1 MKTMGSRFAFVLPLL
16 LLALLLALAGL
27 QYRWTGALS
36 RAEAERLRSG
46 LRSSLARFSGEVD
59 FELSRVLRPFAMRE
73 ATELP
78 EALTELR
85 RESLYPDIVSELY
98 RVRAEEGEELEVAR
112 LQEDGSFVEAAAPDG
127 LEKLRER
134 VDAIR
139 QGHRDRPPGPLPPL
153 FAAISSDPL
162 SIVVPGRRNGGTP
175 RELEGT
181 LVVLNSDV
189 IRERLLPEA
198 AARAFGSDGAFDY
211 DVVVAD
217 ERGRVIFSSRDNAE
231 DVIREADASS
241 DLLLLRD
248 GPRDGR
254 HRPRHD
260 RRPPPPPPDREPR
273 AEPRPLRGEGPWKV
287 FVRHRQGSLDAAV
300 ERARLWNLTLG
311 SGVLCLLGASIV
323 LLMVS
328 ARRATELG
336 ERKMEFVASVSHEL
350 RTPLAVI
357 RSAAQNLADGSV
369 ASGPQVRRYGGLI
382 ETEGRRLEALVEKVL
397 ELAGVESRA
406 GREAPRERVGAASI
420 VRSALADTAAEARDR
435 GIEVETALP
444 DRDLFVMG
452 DADALRR
459 GVANLV
465 ENAIKHGEDGNSVT
479 VSVEERGGEVAISIT
494 DRGPGIPSSELPRLF
509 EAFYRGQRAREH
521 QIRGSGLGLSVV
533 QQIARE
539 HGGRVEVD
547 SSPGRGSR
555 FSIVLPE
562 ARGEA

>member
-1 MKTMGSRFAFVLPLL
+1 
-16 LLALLLALAGL
+16 
-27 QYRWTGALS
+27 
-36 RAEAERLRSG
+36 
-46 LRSSLARFSGEVD
+46 
-59 FELSRVLRPFAMRE
+59 
-73 ATELP
+73 
-78 EALTELR
+78 
-85 RESLYPDIVSELY
+85 
-98 RVRAEEGEELEVAR
+98 
-112 LQEDGSFVEAAAPDG
+112 
-127 LEKLRER
+127 
-134 VDAIR
+134 
-139 QGHRDRPPGPLPPL
+139 
-153 FAAISSDPL
+153 
-162 SIVVPGRRNGGTP
+162 
-175 RELEGT
+175 
-181 LVVLNSDV
+181 
-189 IRERLLPEA
+189 
-198 AARAFGSDGAFDY
+198 
-211 DVVVAD
+211 
-217 ERGRVIFSSRDNAE
+217 
-231 DVIREADASS
+231 
-241 DLLLLRD
+241 
-248 GPRDGR
+248 
-254 HRPRHD
+254 
-260 RRPPPPPPDREPR
+260 
-273 AEPRPLRGEGPWKV
+273 
-287 FVRHRQGSLDAAV
+287 
-300 ERARLWNLTLG
+300 
-311 SGVLCLLGASIV
+311 
-323 LLMVS
+323 MVS

>member
-1 MKTMGSRFAFVLPLL
+1 MRSRFAFVLPLL

-46 LRSSLARFSGEVD
+46 LRSALARFSGEVD
-59 FELSRVLRPFAMRE
+59 FELSRVLRAFAMRAPE
-73 ATELP
+73 DLP
-78 EALTELR
+78 EALADFR
-85 RESLYPDIVSELY
+85 RESPYPDVVAELY
-98 RVRAEEGEELEVAR
+98 RVRFEDGEGLEISKLR
-112 LQEDGSFVEAAAPDG
+112 EDGSFVDAVPPEP
-127 LEKLRER
+127 LVKVMER

-139 QGHRDRPPGPLPPL
+139 QGRGDRPPGPMPPL
-153 FAAISSDPL
+153 FFAISSDPL
-162 SIVVPGRRNGGTP
+162 SIVVPGRRNGGAS
-175 RELEGT
+175 ELEGI
-181 LVVLNSDV
+181 LVVLKNDV
-189 IRERLLPEA
+189 IRERLLPDA
-198 AARAFGSDGAFDY
+198 SARAFGSDGTLDY

-217 ERGRVIFSSRDNAE
+217 ERSRVIFSSRDNAE
-231 DVIREADASS
+231 EVIHAADASS

-254 HRPRHD
+254 HRPRPD
-260 RRPPPPPPDREPR
+260 RRPPPPPPDMQPR
-273 AEPRPLRGEGPWKV
+273 SGPRPLRGEGSFRV

-300 ERARLWNLTLG
+300 ERARVWNLTLG
-311 SGVLCLLGASIV
+311 SGVLCLLGTSIV

-369 ASGPQVRRYGGLI
+369 AAGAQVRRYGGLI

-406 GREAPRERVGAASI
+406 GREAPRERVGAAEI
-420 VRSALADTAAEARDR
+420 VNSAIADTAADARDR

-444 DRDLFVMG
+444 ARELFVIG

-465 ENAIKHGEDGNSVT
+465 ENAVKHGEDGNKVT
-479 VSVEERGGEVAISIT
+479 VSVEERAGEVAISIA
-494 DRGPGIPSSELPRLF
+494 DRGPGIPPSEIPRLF
-509 EAFYRGQRAREH
+509 EAFYRGKRARER

-547 SSPGRGSR
+547 SVPDRGSR
-555 FSIVLPE
+555 FSI
-562 ARGEA
+562 